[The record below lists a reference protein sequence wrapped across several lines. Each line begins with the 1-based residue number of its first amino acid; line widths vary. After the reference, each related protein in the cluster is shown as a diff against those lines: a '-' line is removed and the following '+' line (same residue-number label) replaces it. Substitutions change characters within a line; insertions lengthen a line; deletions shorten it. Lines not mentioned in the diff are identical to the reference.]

1 MESLSSLGFVI
12 SKNPNSL
19 QDAVSSQGG
28 ENLYA
33 SRSVSSY
40 FMNIHELSGLRAL
53 RGDATQQLRVPIA
66 AAACHCDEDWH

>member
-1 MESLSSLGFVI
+1 
-12 SKNPNSL
+12 
-19 QDAVSSQGG
+19 DAVSSQGG